1 MDVHTKISHISQTVR
16 LEFNMKKEVA
26 HEINTLMLDYFAKL
40 NASVKLVQQQC
51 NEEEF
56 QRYRKVIGKIMGEMS
71 VEIMMP
77 LYTEYPDLEPEEFK
91 K

>member
-1 MDVHTKISHISQTVR
+1 M
-16 LEFNMKKEVA
+16 EKEVA
-26 HEINTLMLDYFAKL
+26 REINTLMLDYFAKL
-40 NASVKLVQQQC
+40 NASVKLVQQRC

-71 VEIMMP
+71 VEVMMP
-77 LYTEYPDLEPEEFK
+77 LYREYPELEPEEFK

>member
-1 MDVHTKISHISQTVR
+1 M
-16 LEFNMKKEVA
+16 EKEVA
-26 HEINTLMLDYFAKL
+26 RKINTLMLDYFAKL
-40 NASVKLVQQQC
+40 NASVKFVQQEC

-56 QRYRKVIGKIMGEMS
+56 HRYRKVIGKIMGEMS

-77 LYTEYPDLEPEEFK
+77 LYREYPDLEPEEFK

>member
-1 MDVHTKISHISQTVR
+1 MEKDVAR
-16 LEFNMKKEVA
+16 
-26 HEINTLMLDYFAKL
+26 EINTMMLDYFAKL

-56 QRYRKVIGKIMGEMS
+56 QRYRKAIAKIMGEMS
-71 VEIMMP
+71 VEVMMP
-77 LYTEYPDLEPEEFK
+77 LYREYPELEPEEFK